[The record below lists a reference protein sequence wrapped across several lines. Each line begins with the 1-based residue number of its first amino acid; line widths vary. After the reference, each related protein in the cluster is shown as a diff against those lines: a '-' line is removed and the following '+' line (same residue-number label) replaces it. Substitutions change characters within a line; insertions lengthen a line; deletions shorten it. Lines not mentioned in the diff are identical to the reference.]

1 MDFFGWI
8 SQINYLAWLTI
19 GLIFVISELFVP
31 GMYLLWF
38 GFSSCTMGLL
48 VLFINFTISKVS
60 SLMLVVSEYRVLIYG
75 ISFIK

>member
-1 MDFFGWI
+1 MSLLVELDNIVFVLLLFI
-8 SQINYLAWLTI
+8 SIN
-19 GLIFVISELFVP
+19 
-31 GMYLLWF
+31 
-38 GFSSCTMGLL
+38 